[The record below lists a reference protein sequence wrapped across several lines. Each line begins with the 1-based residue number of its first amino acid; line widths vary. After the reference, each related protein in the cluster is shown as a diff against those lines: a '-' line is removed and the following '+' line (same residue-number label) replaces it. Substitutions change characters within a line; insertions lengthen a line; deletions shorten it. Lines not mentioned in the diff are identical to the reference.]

1 MIMSSTPIN
10 GACAYVWTYKVKP
23 ELRTEFADAYGPDGV
38 WVKFFSQSPGYIR
51 TDILADNNDPDRF
64 STIDYFVNAEARP
77 ALVAE
82 RAEAFAALDKR
93 WEEATVEET
102 FIGVFAVHSNA

>member
-1 MIMSSTPIN
+1 MTLTPIN

-23 ELRTEFADAYGPDGV
+23 EQREAFAEAYGPNGV
-38 WVKFFSQSPGYIR
+38 WPEFFSQSPGYIR
-51 TDILADNNDPDRF
+51 TDILADNDDPNRF
-64 STIDYFVNAEARP
+64 STIDYFKNTEARP

-82 RAEAFAALDKR
+82 QAEAFAAIDKR